1 MKFTITNVDTYKI
14 EVTYENGKQALIPTV
29 DGADKAY
36 YADLIKRS
44 YPETITEVAVDS
56 VPYKKDDTGTV
67 GDDIPAVTEEKF
79 DYKFARSLAYPPTE
93 NLIGAMYPFVSGG
106 TDSEKIKVDAHIKL
120 VQDAIPADSTQY
132 TFTEVQAKITEFKKD
147 SAFLQ

>member
-14 EVTYENGKQALIPTV
+14 EVTYENGTKALIPTV
-29 DGADKAY
+29 AGADKAY

-44 YPETITEVAVDS
+44 QPVDPAEVAVDD
-56 VPYKKDDTGTV
+56 VPYKKDDSGTV
-67 GDDIPAVTEEKF
+67 GDDIPAVPEEKF
-79 DYKFARSLAYPPTE
+79 DYKMARTISYPPTE

>member
-14 EVTYENGKQALIPTV
+14 EVTYDNGTKALIPTV
-29 DGADKAY
+29 AGKDKAY

-44 YPETITEVAVDS
+44 VPHTVTEVAVDS

-67 GDDIPAVTEEKF
+67 GDDIPAATEQKF
-79 DYKFARSLAYPPTE
+79 DYKGARSFAYPSTE
-93 NLIGAMYPFVSGG
+93 NLMNSLYPFVSGG
-106 TDSEKIKVDAHIKL
+106 TDSEKTKMDAHMKL
-120 VQDAIPADSTQY
+120 VQDAIPADLTEY
-132 TFTEVQAKITEFKKD
+132 TETDIQAKITELKKD

>member
-14 EVTYENGKQALIPTV
+14 EVTYENGTQALIPTV

-44 YPETITEVAVDS
+44 VPQTATEVAVDS

-67 GDDIPAVTEEKF
+67 GDDIPVVPEQKY
-79 DYKFARSLAYPPTE
+79 DYKGARSFAYPPYE
-93 NLIGAMYPFVSGG
+93 NLINSWYPFVSGG
-106 TDSEKIKVDAHIKL
+106 TDSEKTKVDAHIKL
-120 VQDAIPADSTQY
+120 VQDAIPADSTEY
-132 TFTEVQAKITEFKKD
+132 TYAEVEAKITELKKD